1 MDADAET
8 RAQLHTRI
16 VVIRPNALL
25 WPQEGEDLDPRLLHC
40 FIPYLLRLAPLTER
54 TGGGNLVPTDTG
66 RYFRIRPEEVGLY
79 KYSYASK
86 WGYTTQEAIARG
98 NQVIREVTT
107 GRGVPEAGLNPMLAV
122 AFAGLPHSRRLPNQ
136 LEHGLRNAL
145 KRAELRLRYHAS
157 GPVPMPRDRTV
168 FSEPFEYAVYR
179 LRGDDLFV
187 VYAAY
192 ATQLEEGRRVALET
206 VERMDRQRAQ
216 NIRTRRQELQ
226 HQFRRAMNQCRQKI
240 VGNSSPPPLCYLVIK
255 YLRMWSGCSL
265 EGCTQIITR
274 PWWLFVMGKR
284 CSEQR
289 WKPSCRLYFELL
301 TLPKC
306 YDRS

>member
-79 KYSYASK
+79 KHSYASK

-226 HQFRRAMNQCRQKI
+226 HQFRRAMNQCRAKNRRELIATSAVLSGHQI
-240 VGNSSPPPLCYLVIK
+240 PPDVVRVQLGGLHADHHQAMVA
-255 YLRMWSGCSL
+255 LRHGQALQRAAL
-265 EGCTQIITR
+265 EAQLQA
-274 PWWLFVMGKR
+274 LFRAPHVA
-284 CSEQR
+284 QV
-289 WKPSCRLYFELL
+289 L
-301 TLPKC
+301 
-306 YDRS
+306 